1 MTAFKGPWMASIP
14 WTMRRRMWRSSL
26 ESFVGGLERCIVAME
41 ACCGAHRL
49 GRVFVGQGHAVRL
62 MSPEYVRPGFPFAGR
77 SRAITRSSTVRRS
90 SVSATT
96 ASTKARSSSG
106 RRASGMPNASAI
118 ASLAVMRLEKV
129 NSRNGSGSTKDRRGG
144 AGSGAS
150 AGHPSNAALGT
161 CSARARR
168 RRDRRAIRAGPC
180 DAAGLPVMMQR
191 DRAADRMIGV
201 GARKQR
207 GSHSQTAPFPAR
219 IN

>member
-41 ACCGAHRL
+41 ACCGAHHL

-168 RRDRRAIRAGPC
+168 ATRSARYSRRPLRCCR
-180 DAAGLPVMMQR
+180 AAGNDATGSGRRPD
-191 DRAADRMIGV
+191 DRCR
-201 GARKQR
+201 R
-207 GSHSQTAPFPAR
+207 SQTTRLALANSAFSCSD
-219 IN
+219 